1 MADQKQNQ
9 VFTQEDI
16 DKNKNY
22 AALAYIIFFI
32 PLLAA
37 KDSAF
42 GKFHTNQGLVLLIG
56 AIIVQIRYI
65 IPIIGW
71 ILAPILSIVIFIF
84 AIMGIINGINGKAQP
99 LPVIGGINL
108 INK

>member
-1 MADQKQNQ
+1 MTDQKNQ

-16 DKNKNY
+16 DKNKTY
-22 AALAYIIFFI
+22 AALAYLIFFI

-42 GKFHTNQGLVLLIG
+42 GKFHANQGLVLLIV
-56 AIIVQIRYI
+56 AIISQLLYI

-71 ILAPILSIVIFIF
+71 IAAPILGIAVFVF
-84 AIMGIINGINGKAQP
+84 AIMGIINAINGNAKELP
-99 LPVIGGINL
+99 LIGGINL